1 MTSYVDTILVD
12 CNRKGCEE
20 YKTGNGI
27 NEPAIFTCKQGGGIK
42 LNPGDSVS
50 VHSAYVNERGN
61 EDNIELTGKIPKD
74 AKKYKVKY
82 TDIIQCRLTDLDED
96 VDRTTIQSINNS
108 WDGPDV
114 RAGYGRH
121 DCLYYQEN
129 GLGVQQTTSFNREK
143 EYEVKDNEA
152 HFSISYYKTLNGEG
166 YIHLPRRFDAP
177 NPTRP
182 TPGPHGYG
190 GDETHDKRSETYGIW
205 NYDPYTNKFSGPD
218 YPATGKPE
226 PKTLPLDKDY
236 WYNLYTAYDG
246 NARIFRQADW
256 QIRTAWGPEERQT
269 TYLDNAE
276 EDNTDAVRYKNRH
289 IYVVNVGT
297 PDLALTTGKGVG
309 PDCYFT
315 GRCRPLLSPH
325 NMCKADIQFYSHF
338 DIPTDAGVGAYPVDA
353 TLRNEMKKGENGV
366 GYKYRQDNS
375 RMTIYIK
382 QTTYW
387 TKGANNTAL
396 SKGEVLTGDERT
408 AEEVE
413 DKLPCDNFFYGDY
426 DVALNSEWIRYYEIK
441 DVKIDEGYNTPE
453 GIAEQFTDQLNK
465 TKNQIPIKAELL
477 DDGDDPVEIST
488 KQESECYKP
497 FHSATHYSFGEN
509 AHTLFSTYEGENDE
523 IDNQNMIDYQSAY
536 HFIGVKRPEL
546 WDAGRAIYHSQI
558 SYPGTGTASCNER
571 TYPRLHPNHGITK
584 LNAQGVNGAVIVLT
598 ELWTRDNVMKY
609 KRLFDAQGLH
619 PELFD
624 FDYDIVNGVKNIRN
638 VNNSRFLHIN
648 LENRDGHKLGD
659 DLYTNE
665 TGQSTPIF
673 FDYKPQFKD
682 VEYSDNLSAN
692 GTPAYGI
699 FRKVPDG
706 GQNYIGFT
714 AQEIKMGDYLFPGNA
729 NIVNPIRIGWDLH
742 FNAYGTSCCMLYT
755 GMLNATYDGK
765 TMLMTKD
772 NNETEKDQR
781 WCNIYPYIKDTYIG
795 ANQVEL
801 GVEQKGK
808 FYLHQLHT
816 PEYIGNSFKSGSS
829 PSNPINPDASDQVYR
844 VNKRLSGDTFC
855 PDMVPYRPIVST
867 ETDNVGDGKVE
878 ISNFNDNLTP
888 YAIYDAMSGIF
899 IEDFGISQDDWNGSL
914 WGLLGFSYE
923 QFHNQTTL
931 SRQTRINNLVN
942 VENIGAITT
951 NADITAGDV
960 PTYPRNAYGAEYY
973 NNQLPAINFPFFES
987 TTTEYGNLVIPSIPA
1002 ITESQ
1007 RSVRISADRL
1017 PVKMTNAYYLIKSDI
1032 VQDTKYYGLGADNS
1046 QGYTTG
1052 QCLPIVGV
1060 VNKENGFGDYYFQ
1073 TDTKMAFT
1081 ITKPTT
1087 ISSITTSI
1095 HNPDMS
1101 LARIEDDTAVIY
1113 MIKKN
1118 NTGNYNIGAE
1128 LIQKGKLKI

>member
-1 MTSYVDTILVD
+1 
-12 CNRKGCEE
+12 
-20 YKTGNGI
+20 
-27 NEPAIFTCKQGGGIK
+27 
-42 LNPGDSVS
+42 
-50 VHSAYVNERGN
+50 
-61 EDNIELTGKIPKD
+61 
-74 AKKYKVKY
+74 
-82 TDIIQCRLTDLDED
+82 
-96 VDRTTIQSINNS
+96 
-108 WDGPDV
+108 
-114 RAGYGRH
+114 
-121 DCLYYQEN
+121 
-129 GLGVQQTTSFNREK
+129 
-143 EYEVKDNEA
+143 
-152 HFSISYYKTLNGEG
+152 
-166 YIHLPRRFDAP
+166 
-177 NPTRP
+177 
-182 TPGPHGYG
+182 
-190 GDETHDKRSETYGIW
+190 
-205 NYDPYTNKFSGPD
+205 
-218 YPATGKPE
+218 
-226 PKTLPLDKDY
+226 
-236 WYNLYTAYDG
+236 
-246 NARIFRQADW
+246 
-256 QIRTAWGPEERQT
+256 
-269 TYLDNAE
+269 
-276 EDNTDAVRYKNRH
+276 
-289 IYVVNVGT
+289 
-297 PDLALTTGKGVG
+297 
-309 PDCYFT
+309 
-315 GRCRPLLSPH
+315 
-325 NMCKADIQFYSHF
+325 
-338 DIPTDAGVGAYPVDA
+338 
-353 TLRNEMKKGENGV
+353 
-366 GYKYRQDNS
+366 
-375 RMTIYIK
+375 
-382 QTTYW
+382 
-387 TKGANNTAL
+387 
-396 SKGEVLTGDERT
+396 
-408 AEEVE
+408 
-413 DKLPCDNFFYGDY
+413 
-426 DVALNSEWIRYYEIK
+426 
-441 DVKIDEGYNTPE
+441 
-453 GIAEQFTDQLNK
+453 
-465 TKNQIPIKAELL
+465 
-477 DDGDDPVEIST
+477 
-488 KQESECYKP
+488 
-497 FHSATHYSFGEN
+497 
-509 AHTLFSTYEGENDE
+509 
-523 IDNQNMIDYQSAY
+523 
-536 HFIGVKRPEL
+536 
-546 WDAGRAIYHSQI
+546 
-558 SYPGTGTASCNER
+558 
-571 TYPRLHPNHGITK
+571 
-584 LNAQGVNGAVIVLT
+584 
-598 ELWTRDNVMKY
+598 
-609 KRLFDAQGLH
+609 
-619 PELFD
+619 
-624 FDYDIVNGVKNIRN
+624 
-638 VNNSRFLHIN
+638 
-648 LENRDGHKLGD
+648 
-659 DLYTNE
+659 
-665 TGQSTPIF
+665 
-673 FDYKPQFKD
+673 
-682 VEYSDNLSAN
+682 
-692 GTPAYGI
+692 
-699 FRKVPDG
+699 
-706 GQNYIGFT
+706 
-714 AQEIKMGDYLFPGNA
+714 MGDYLFPGNA

-878 ISNFNDNLTP
+878 ISNFNDNLQP
-888 YAIYDAMSGIF
+888 YSIYDAMSGVF

-931 SRQTRINNLVN
+931 SRQTRLNNLVN

-1007 RSVRISADRL
+1007 SSVRISADRL